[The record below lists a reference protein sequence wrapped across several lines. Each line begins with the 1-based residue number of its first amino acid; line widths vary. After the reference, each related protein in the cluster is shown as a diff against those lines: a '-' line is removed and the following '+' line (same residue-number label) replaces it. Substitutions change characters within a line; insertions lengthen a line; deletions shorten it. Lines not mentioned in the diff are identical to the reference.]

1 MANVKV
7 TALPELSADQV
18 DNCTWLLAAH
28 KTDDEQTSNKL
39 NYSSISA
46 NMLIDL
52 SVDEIKQKITDLED
66 IVDHGYTTRLAEVS
80 ENLDN
85 LSSQVE
91 RDYIDF
97 TRLNVALSSK
107 QDTLKSG
114 ENIKTLTID
123 GESHSLLE
131 EGTIVINSG
140 SDGHYQ
146 ELLEKIAKKQDILS
160 SGVNIKKLKVGST
173 TYDLTGSGII
183 NVDSS
188 GTVDSE
194 ARAAIEKL
202 QPTVQSLSDT
212 LSIVQPVVE
221 EHTTQITNLV
231 QRMTQIAATKI
242 FAAAQY
248 TSQDISFSTE
258 KQVYSCTFSLRN
270 DIGNQAHK
278 AYYVNMLSINPA
290 NSNVSIFNRWAQSN
304 TANNVVT
311 IYFEAQ
317 SSSAVTTTVDVNILQ
332 YYNAED

>member
-66 IVDHGYTTRLAEVS
+66 IVDHGYTTRLTEVS
-80 ENLDN
+80 ANLDN
-85 LSSQVE
+85 LSSHIE

-114 ENIKTLTID
+114 ENIKTLTIN

-131 EGTIVINSG
+131 EGTIIINSG

-146 ELLEKIAKKQDILS
+146 ELLEKIAKK
-160 SGVNIKKLKVGST
+160 
-173 TYDLTGSGII
+173 
-183 NVDSS
+183 
-188 GTVDSE
+188 
-194 ARAAIEKL
+194 
-202 QPTVQSLSDT
+202 
-212 LSIVQPVVE
+212 
-221 EHTTQITNLV
+221 
-231 QRMTQIAATKI
+231 
-242 FAAAQY
+242 
-248 TSQDISFSTE
+248 
-258 KQVYSCTFSLRN
+258 
-270 DIGNQAHK
+270 
-278 AYYVNMLSINPA
+278 
-290 NSNVSIFNRWAQSN
+290 
-304 TANNVVT
+304 
-311 IYFEAQ
+311 
-317 SSSAVTTTVDVNILQ
+317 
-332 YYNAED
+332 

>member
-66 IVDHGYTTRLAEVS
+66 IVDHGYTTRLTEVS

-114 ENIKTLTID
+114 ENIKTLTIN

-131 EGTIVINSG
+131 EGTIIINSG
-140 SDGHYQ
+140 SDGHYH
-146 ELLEKIAKKQDILS
+146 ELLEKIDKKQDVLS
-160 SGVNIKKLKVGST
+160 SGINIKKLQVGST
-173 TYDLTGSGII
+173 LYNLTGSGII

-188 GTVDSE
+188 GTTDLE
-194 ARAAIEKL
+194 ARNAIEQVSSVVRSNTSTLNEIK
-202 QPTVQSLSDT
+202 PTVET
-212 LSIVQPVVE
+212 
-221 EHTTQITNLV
+221 HTTQISNLV
-231 QRMTQIAATKI
+231 KKMSYITATKI
-242 FAAAQY
+242 FAVAQY
-248 TSQDISFSTE
+248 KSDDIIFSTE
-258 KQVYSCTFSLRN
+258 KQIYSCTFSLQN
-270 DIGNQAHK
+270 VIEDQKYI
-278 AYYVNMLSINPA
+278 AYYVNMLSINSE
-290 NSNVSIFNRWAQSN
+290 NSAVSIFNRWAQSN
-304 TANNVVT
+304 TANNNVT

-317 SSSAVTTTVDVNILQ
+317 SSKSVTTKVNVNILQ
-332 YYNAED
+332 YYNAKD